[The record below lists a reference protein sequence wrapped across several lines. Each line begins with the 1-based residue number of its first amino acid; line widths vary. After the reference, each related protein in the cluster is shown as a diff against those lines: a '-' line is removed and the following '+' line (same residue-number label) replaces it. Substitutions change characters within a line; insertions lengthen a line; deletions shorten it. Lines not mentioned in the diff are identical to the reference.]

1 MNWFADIPWPQLA
14 LAFALCLAISAL
26 GFRRVDWFISIG
38 YGFSIAAQAVL
49 FVLLYRGSVGGWVIV
64 QSALLFA
71 YGMRLALFL
80 VARERSP
87 SFGRE
92 LEASKARSGGITG
105 GLKIV
110 IWISVA
116 ALYVAMFSPA
126 LLSLHQ
132 QANGASLPTVPIGVV
147 VMALGLLLEAA
158 ADWQKSSLKA
168 KNPAGFVSTGLF
180 RLVRYP
186 NYFGEMLFWLGA
198 WISGIA
204 AYQSGFSWALATVG
218 FICIELVMVGSARR
232 LELKQGE
239 RYGSDPAYQ
248 QYVRTV
254 PVLLPLLPV
263 YSVKN
268 ARIYLG

>member
-1 MNWFADIPWPQLA
+1 MSWFADIPWPQLA
-14 LAFALCLAISAL
+14 IAFALCLAISAL
-26 GFRRVDWFISIG
+26 GFRRVDWFISLG

-49 FVLLYRGSVGGWVIV
+49 FGLLYAGSLGGWVFI
-64 QSALLFA
+64 QAALLFA

-80 VARERSP
+80 VARERSA

-92 LEASKARSGGITG
+92 LEASKARSAGITG
-105 GLKIV
+105 GLKLV

-126 LLSLHQ
+126 LLSMSRQ
-132 QANGASLPTVPIGVV
+132 SQGATLPTVPAGVV
-147 VMALGLLLEAA
+147 VMAIGLLLEAG
-158 ADWQKSSLKA
+158 ADWQKSHLKA
-168 KNPAGFVSTGLF
+168 RNPAGFVRTGLF

-186 NYFGEMLFWLGA
+186 NYFGEMLFWFGV
-198 WISGIA
+198 WVSGMA
-204 AYQSGFSWALATVG
+204 AYQSVLSWVLATVG
-218 FICIELVMVGSARR
+218 FVCIELVMVGSARR

-248 QYVRTV
+248 QYVRSV
-254 PVLLPLLPV
+254 PVLLPLLPI
-263 YSVKN
+263 YSVRN